1 MKSLENML
9 GQLLDVP
16 ICGVENFLG
25 DMFGQINNI
34 LDTSLGSIFDQLNSI
49 LVWHFIYS
57 SGKTA
62 CMVAFQL
69 IIYFGYCP

>member
-49 LVWHFIYS
+49 QGGGIVLPSKNIFKCNKV
-57 SGKTA
+57 
-62 CMVAFQL
+62 C
-69 IIYFGYCP
+69 